1 VNLTGV
7 ADVQKITVS
16 LNNVTDLT
24 GQVLPNTLVSM
35 NVLSGDTNGNRQ
47 VNASDIGQ
55 TKSQSGTPVT
65 ASNFRQDVAVSGT
78 ITASDVGL
86 VKSRAGNSL
95 P

>member
-1 VNLTGV
+1 
-7 ADVQKITVS
+7 
-16 LNNVTDLT
+16 
-24 GQVLPNTLVSM
+24 M